1 MIVQS
6 SPPAAAL
13 VFQSERLQDAA
24 EIEALYER
32 VFGPGRFTKVSERV
46 REIAA
51 AAPELSFCAF
61 AGDRLM
67 GVVRLWRV
75 RVGDKPIVF
84 LGPLAVE
91 SAERRAGIGQ
101 VLVERACDAAAEAG
115 EQVVVLVG
123 DEAYFQ
129 RIGFS
134 SAHTGDIRL
143 PGPVDQRRV
152 LARALTPGGDRDLA
166 GVVRAA

>member
-1 MIVQS
+1 MIQS
-6 SPPAAAL
+6 SAPSTAL
-13 VFQSERLQDAA
+13 HFQSERPQDAA
-24 EIEALYER
+24 EIETLYDR
-32 VFGPGRFTKVSERV
+32 AFGPGRFTKVSERV
-46 REIAA
+46 REIAE

-61 AGDRLM
+61 TGDRLT

-91 SAERRAGIGQ
+91 SAERRAGVGQ
-101 VLVERACDAAAEAG
+101 VLLERACEAAAEAG

-129 RIGFS
+129 RAGFS
-134 SAHTGDIRL
+134 SATTAKVRL

-152 LARALTPGGDRDLA
+152 LARALTPGGDQNLD
-166 GVVRAA
+166 GIVRGL

>member
-1 MIVQS
+1 MILQTS
-6 SPPAAAL
+6 APPSAL
-13 VFQSERLQDAA
+13 HFQSEKPHDAA
-24 EIEALYER
+24 EIEALYQR

-61 AGDRLM
+61 AGERLM

-75 RVGDKPIVF
+75 RVGDAPIVF

-101 VLVERACDAAAEAG
+101 VLVERACEAAAEAG
-115 EQVVVLVG
+115 ERVVVLVG

-134 SAHTGDIRL
+134 SAATADVRL

-152 LARALTPGGDRDLA
+152 LARALVPGGDRGLG
-166 GVVRAA
+166 GVVRAI